1 MKLKVYM
8 FGIAKEIFGNRI
20 VEVDIDNAECLSVAA
35 LKSLL
40 EKQKPALGNIGT
52 YMIAT
57 NSDYATDAYI
67 IQNTDEVA
75 IIPPVSGG

>member
-1 MKLKVYM
+1 MKLKIHM
-8 FGIAKEIFGNRI
+8 FGVAKEIFGNRV
-20 VEVDIDNAECLSVAA
+20 VEVDINNTDRLSVAE

-40 EKQKPALGNIGT
+40 EKQKPAMRDIGT
-52 YMIAT
+52 YLIAT